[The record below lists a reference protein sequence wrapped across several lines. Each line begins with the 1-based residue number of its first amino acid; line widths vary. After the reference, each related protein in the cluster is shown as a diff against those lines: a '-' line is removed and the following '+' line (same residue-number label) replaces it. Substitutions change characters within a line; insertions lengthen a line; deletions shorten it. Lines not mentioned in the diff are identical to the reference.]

1 MRDRGT
7 AVSTKDHIAILR
19 EMLSEERR
27 MLTDLGTKRTAATI
41 WRREQGERRIQALEA
56 AIEALVER

>member
-1 MRDRGT
+1 
-7 AVSTKDHIAILR
+7 VSTKDHIAILR